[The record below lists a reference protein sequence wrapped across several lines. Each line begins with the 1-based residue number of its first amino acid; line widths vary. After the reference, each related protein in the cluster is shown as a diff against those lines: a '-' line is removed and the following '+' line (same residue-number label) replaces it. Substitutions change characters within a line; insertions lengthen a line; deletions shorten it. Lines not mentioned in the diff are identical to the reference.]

1 VKRTAKNEHMQWVE
15 RTATSTMIY
24 AHFTD
29 LQTNKADAL
38 WLDRL
43 DKIMMKSYQF
53 QRQVKHH
60 WSNQD
65 LCQLVLRRT
74 INPVF
79 CMRISPFPDFLS
91 YAVQFGLTEYV
102 DEKLR
107 QVGRKKGLYEGI
119 SLLQYA
125 VRCPPEILRYPHSS
139 KMVSLLL
146 SYGEDPN
153 ETYEGCSPWEEVLKS
168 LRRGDVL
175 ANTRG
180 DGYRRGQQQ
189 EFVKV
194 IESLIEAGANP
205 KAYIKDEEGSYS
217 ALSILCSVKRSF
229 PEVGR
234 LEEDLRC
241 RGAKGTVSHRQRLKK
256 WLGSVE
262 RNVERNTR
270 A

>member
-1 VKRTAKNEHMQWVE
+1 MRWVE
-15 RTATSTMIY
+15 RTATSAMIY
-24 AHFTD
+24 AYFTD
-29 LQTNKADAL
+29 LQTNKADAV

-43 DKIMMKSYQF
+43 DKIMTKSYQF
-53 QRQVKHH
+53 QRSVKHH

-65 LCQLVLRRT
+65 LSRLVLRHT

-79 CMRISPFPDFLS
+79 SMTTAPFPDFLS

-107 QVGRKKGLYEGI
+107 QIGRKKGRYEGI

-125 VRCPPEILRYPHSS
+125 VRCPPEILRYPQSS

-146 SYGEDPN
+146 RYGENPN
-153 ETYEGCSPWEEVLKS
+153 EPYQGCSPWEEVLKS

-175 ANTRG
+175 AYTRD
-180 DGYRRGQQQ
+180 DGYRREQQW
-189 EFVKV
+189 EFLKV

-205 KAYIKDEEGSYS
+205 KAYIKDEVGSYS
-217 ALSILCSVKRSF
+217 ALSILCWVKGSF
-229 PEVGR
+229 PEAGR
-234 LEEDLRC
+234 LEEDLKC
-241 RGAKGTVSHRQRLKK
+241 RGAKGTVSHRQRIKK
-256 WLGSVE
+256 WWGSVE
-262 RNVERNTR
+262 GNVERNTR